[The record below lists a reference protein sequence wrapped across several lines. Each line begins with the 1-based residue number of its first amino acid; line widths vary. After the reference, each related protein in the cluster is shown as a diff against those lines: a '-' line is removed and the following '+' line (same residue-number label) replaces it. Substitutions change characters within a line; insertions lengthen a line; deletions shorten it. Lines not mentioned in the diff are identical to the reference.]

1 MPAVHLSLHARHSMG
16 GQRLGETYEFDGDLL
31 VVQQVGA
38 FEYDTKGALSN
49 LLPDAIVHT
58 DDIAA
63 A

>member
-1 MPAVHLSLHARHSMG
+1 MPRQSMDVKG
-16 GQRLGETYEFDGDLL
+16 LGETYEFDGDLL